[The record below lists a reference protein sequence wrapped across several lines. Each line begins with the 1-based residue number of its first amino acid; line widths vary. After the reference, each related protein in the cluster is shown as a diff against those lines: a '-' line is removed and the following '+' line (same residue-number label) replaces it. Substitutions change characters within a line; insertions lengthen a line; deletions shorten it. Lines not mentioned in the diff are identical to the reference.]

1 VLRRCPTPLT
11 MLVAAL
17 ACGLGLR
24 PSLTEAASSTPPS
37 ISTYSW
43 TNSVSFPALGSN
55 PTGPQI
61 EFLVQPYGSLVA
73 YSSST
78 GPLAG
83 PISVNPALSSSN
95 QVYVGLKDATSSTGQ
110 PEQFLGL
117 FFSNGLNAGSVLK
130 VPLYYNT
137 STPPTLVPQTAG
149 VGTYT
154 ASSGGSTSGN
164 GGSTSSSGGSTSSSG
179 GSTNSSPGS
188 QASGAPGGGDGGI
201 TAAQTP
207 EPLSLLIWTAFLGV
221 ALARSKFLR
230 RSTKVA
236 ISG

>member
-11 MLVAAL
+11 LLVAAL

-24 PSLTEAASSTPPS
+24 PSPTQAASSSAPS

-43 TNSVSFPALGSN
+43 TTSTNFPALGSN

-83 PISVNPALSSSN
+83 AISVTPSLDSSN
-95 QVYVGLKDATSSTGQ
+95 QVYVGLKDATSSSGQ

-117 FFSNGLNAGSVLK
+117 FFSNGLNAGSVLQ

-137 STPPTLVPQTAG
+137 STPPQLIPQTAG
-149 VGTYT
+149 VSAYT
-154 ASSGGSTSGN
+154 APN
-164 GGSTSSSGGSTSSSG
+164 GSTSSSSSG
-179 GSTNSSPGS
+179 SAGS
-188 QASGAPGGGDGGI
+188 QSSGSGI
-201 TAAQTP
+201 TPNATP
-207 EPLSLLIWTAFLGV
+207 EPLSLLIWAGLAGIGLVRARYVRRSKRV
-221 ALARSKFLR
+221 AL
-230 RSTKVA
+230 
-236 ISG
+236 SG